1 MNIFPQRSTPKRFKS
16 FLAQFFIA
24 LFTTFLFFQTSAS
37 ALSYEQL
44 PYLKTIN
51 FDQLESFL
59 QPAEDTI
66 VAVLDSGV
74 QIGHEDFQN
83 HLWVNEDEIPNDGID
98 NDENGYIDDVNGFN
112 FLDNNNDLTPK
123 NFHGTGVAGIIAAN
137 RDNNIGIDGI
147 ATRAK
152 IMTLVA
158 CGEDT
163 TCQVQAV
170 IDAILYAVDNGA
182 KIINLSLGGSG
193 ESDFFA
199 AFDEIVEYAYSKGAL
214 IIAAAGNGNPDTLE
228 GYNLD
233 VTPLSPVCNDNGDNN
248 MILGI
253 GATILDGSARASWSN
268 YGKCVD
274 LYAPGENIALLTNS
288 NHLYLLNDGTSFAAP
303 LISGI
308 AAEIFSSYPNLSNK
322 QISELFLRSTQN
334 GLINGELLKLE
345 LQNLENNNFARD
357 LETDSMSQPEVTNTL
372 AEAPPSSETPDF
384 TMVQPTITGDITSLK
399 DLNYFSDVP
408 SANKYAPAINYLRK
422 TEIVAGYSENIF
434 KPNQFVTRAEI
445 LKMLIKGKLGIEPDS
460 SYAQPCFQDIKEDEW
475 HTPYICYAKEK
486 GWAAGYPDGNF
497 RPNQKVNLVE
507 ALKFLVMINDVEL
520 VSKDLSYEENIRDT
534 WYGKYIETAY
544 ALGILENEDNI
555 LRASQ
560 PQTRAQIAEQIFRL
574 LVLQTL
580 GEEHFDTD
588 AFTKFEES
596 IAQEV

>member
-1 MNIFPQRSTPKRFKS
+1 MSISKKFTYASAQFLIVLLSS
-16 FLAQFFIA
+16 FL
-24 LFTTFLFFQTSAS
+24 FLQTSAS
-37 ALSYEQL
+37 ALSYEQF
-44 PYLKTIN
+44 PYFKTIR
-51 FDQLESFL
+51 FDQLENFL
-59 QPAEDTI
+59 QPTEDTI
-66 VAVLDSGV
+66 VAILDSGV
-74 QIGHEDFQN
+74 LIEHEDFQN
-83 HLWVNEDEIPNDGID
+83 RLWVNKGEIPNDGID
-98 NDENGYIDDVNGFN
+98 NDGNGYIDDVNGFN

-137 RDNNIGIDGI
+137 RENQIGIDGV
-147 ATRAK
+147 ASRAK

-170 IDAILYAVDNGA
+170 IDAILYAADNGA

-193 ESDFFA
+193 EADFFA
-199 AFDEIVEYAYSKGAL
+199 AFDEIIEYAYSKGTL

-233 VTPLSPVCNDNGDNN
+233 VTPLSPVCNDNGDKN

-274 LYAPGENIALLTNS
+274 IYAPGENIALLTNS

-322 QISELFLRSTQN
+322 QISELLLRSTQN
-334 GLINGELLKLE
+334 GLINGELLKLG

-357 LETDSMSQPEVTNTL
+357 LETEPVSNPQVTNTL
-372 AEAPPSSETPDF
+372 PTAPPTSKTPDF
-384 TMVQPTITGDITSLK
+384 TVEQPTLTGEITRLK

-408 SANKYAPAINYLRK
+408 SANKYAPAINYLRR
-422 TEIVAGYSENIF
+422 TDIVAGYSEKIF
-434 KPNQFVTRAEI
+434 KPNQMVTRAEI

-460 SYAQPCFQDIKEDEW
+460 SYAQPCFSDIKADEW

-486 GWAAGYPDGNF
+486 GWAGGYPDGTF
-497 RPNQKVNLVE
+497 RPNQKVILVE
-507 ALKFLVMINDVEL
+507 ALKFLIMINDVEY
-520 VSKDLSYEENIRDT
+520 LSQELPYEGDIRET
-534 WYGKYIETAY
+534 WYGKYVETAY
-544 ALGILENEDNI
+544 ALGILDNQDNI
-555 LRASQ
+555 FRADQ

-574 LVLQTL
+574 LVLQNL
-580 GEEHFDTD
+580 GEEHFN
-588 AFTKFEES
+588 ANVFAKFEETLEEQ
-596 IAQEV
+596 A